1 MKNNKISI
9 IGFIICAVFMLC
21 LIVAVPIEIVNMK
34 TPRMAISAIV
44 GMSGFAVGM
53 ALVIVGVVKNIIR
66 VQKEVQASKA
76 NGQTAQAD
84 AKQVDTVRCDYC
96 GKIFDKSKFE
106 CPYCKAK
113 REK

>member
-1 MKNNKISI
+1 MKNNRISI

-21 LIVAVPIEIVNMK
+21 LIVAVPIEIVNMQ

-66 VQKEVQASKA
+66 AQKEVQTAKA
-76 NGQTAQAD
+76 NGQTVQAD
-84 AKQVDTVRCDYC
+84 AKQADTVRCDYC